1 MNQVALAEAIC
12 AVREEF
18 DVVVAHSP
26 SLIRQSYQ
34 LRHQVYCL
42 ERGFLEASG
51 DQERD
56 EYDAHSRHVVLITR
70 DTRQVV
76 GTVRMVLARHRDLD
90 NSFPLQLVCRPHL
103 LRDIPLGST
112 AEISRFAI
120 SKELRS
126 GMPTGLMRL
135 GLVQGLVRMSYELG
149 ITHWC
154 AVMERSL
161 LRLLRTSSIYFNPLG
176 SLVEYHGPRQPCFSQ
191 LGTLLERLGSERPE
205 IWEYLTVNGAYCP
218 ADSAARSLAA

>member
-1 MNQVALAEAIC
+1 MNQVSVAEAIC

-26 SLIRQSYQ
+26 SLIRQSFR
-34 LRHQVYCL
+34 LRHQVYCV

-51 DQERD
+51 DQECD
-56 EYDAHSRHVVLITR
+56 DFDPHSRHVVLVSR

-76 GTVRMVLARHRDLD
+76 GTVRMVLPSRPDPED
-90 NSFPLQLVCRPHL
+90 CFPLQRVCQSQL
-103 LRDIPLGST
+103 LDDIPLEST
-112 AEISRFAI
+112 VEVSRFAI

-135 GLVQGLVRMSYELG
+135 GLVQGLVRLSCELD

-154 AVMERSL
+154 AIMERSL
-161 LRLLRTSSIYFNPLG
+161 LRLLRTSAIYFNPLG
-176 SLVEYHGPRQPCFSQ
+176 PLVDYHGPRQPCFSE
-191 LGTLLERLGSERPE
+191 LGTLLDRVGRERPE
-205 IWEYLTVNGAYCP
+205 IWEYLTLNGAFCP
-218 ADSAARSLAA
+218 ADTGARSLAA